1 MHKNYIILFLSIF
14 LCGLIFA
21 DPYEQLDIEF
31 LKKKKVL
38 KQEVSPKSPAK
49 NKKPDFPE
57 YQKVIEGFAK
67 IEGVFDFYWN
77 KDKNKLLLSINP
89 NQFNET

>member
-14 LCGLIFA
+14 LCGFIFA

-38 KQEVSPKSPAK
+38 KQEVAPKSSEK
-49 NKKPDFPE
+49 NKKPDFLNT
-57 YQKVIEGFAK
+57 KK
-67 IEGVFDFYWN
+67 
-77 KDKNKLLLSINP
+77 
-89 NQFNET
+89 